1 MEPTQF
7 IMIIKS
13 VEEILI
19 FESTEGGKRVY
30 SRKPGETTRTLI
42 HEDPALLEQEKEN
55 QHWLI
60 WRDILHHAKDNPAL
74 SDVIHQAEMIYNLIK
89 DEK

>member
-1 MEPTQF
+1 
-7 IMIIKS
+7 MIIKS

-19 FESTEGGKRVY
+19 FESSEGGKRVY

-42 HEDPALLEQEKEN
+42 HEDPALVVYLEQETEN
-55 QHWLI
+55 QHWLL

-89 DEK
+89 DEKE